1 MKKNLQEFISIW
13 NENIEHKNDFANF
26 KYYHFQSAISKLQSQ
41 NKIFETYL
49 NQFEQQFSLARES
62 SATNYTQILIDSAE
76 LLPKII
82 NVVIEQEIAFQNA
95 KKVSHLETKR
105 NKEILDVYVELL
117 QSGFL
122 DCSRIIASVLG
133 FINGKQITL
142 HNLSNGIDF
151 ISSPKRNPWNF
162 KFFADLADIEIRN
175 ARDHNQVSYM
185 DSQFEFK
192 HKLYVDYYILENNTL
207 NLINAL
213 KAFIVTFLQNC
224 LDNHGDFSNMVSRY
238 CHTDSLWYRWAVSTY
253 LVNCNK
259 FEITKVNG
267 IYSQLSIEYCG
278 VDATIEQRL
287 WFFAAAIVSGYELI
301 DNENIKSVYI
311 AYTSPHALNSFG
323 SLKSGIISNY
333 LNGKISFDS
342 VCAELWK
349 NVFIPPVNN
358 DSKMAS
364 AILEFSD
371 IEHINYSVKDISDI
385 SVENI
390 KRFKANV
397 FLNESFTK
405 SNIIKIA
412 LEVISELKFLVN
424 MENPK
429 TKIKFG
435 SVPADVVYFNI
446 YHDENDKNRSLFPEN
461 ENFVANIQFYEDINF
476 KILYPKAETLH
487 LTESFIDDNVKVMWN
502 PNQK

>member
-1 MKKNLQEFISIW
+1 MKKNLQEFISTW
-13 NENIEHKNDFANF
+13 NENFEHKNDFTNF
-26 KYYHFQSAISKLQSQ
+26 KYYHFQSAISKLQSHD
-41 NKIFETYL
+41 KIFETYL
-49 NQFEQQFSLARES
+49 EQFEQQFALARES
-62 SATNYTQILIDSAE
+62 SETNYMQILIDSAE

-82 NVVIEQEIAFQNA
+82 NVVVEQEIEFQNA
-95 KKVSHLETKR
+95 KKISYLESKR

-122 DCSRIIASVLG
+122 DCSRMIASVLG
-133 FINGKQITL
+133 FINKKQTTL

-151 ISSPKRNPWNF
+151 ISSIKRNPWNF
-162 KFFADLADIEIRN
+162 KFFSDLADIEIRN
-175 ARDHNQVSYM
+175 ARDHNQVIYM
-185 DSQFEFK
+185 DSQFVFK
-192 HKLYVDYYILENNTL
+192 NKLYVDYYTIENNTL

-213 KAFIVTFLQNC
+213 KAFLVTFLKNC
-224 LDNHGDFSNMVSRY
+224 VDNHVDFSNVVSRY
-238 CHTDSLWYRWAVSTY
+238 CHTDALWYRWAVSPY
-253 LVNCNK
+253 LVNCSK

-267 IYSQLSIEYCG
+267 TYSQLSIEYSG

-323 SLKSGIISNY
+323 SLKSSIISNY
-333 LNGKISFDS
+333 LDGKISFGS
-342 VCAELWK
+342 VCTELSK
-349 NVFIPPVNN
+349 NVFMPPVNK

-371 IEHINYSVKDISDI
+371 IEHNNYSVKDISDI

-397 FLNESFTK
+397 FLNASFTK

-412 LEVISELKFLVN
+412 LEVIFELKCLVN
-424 MENPK
+424 IENPK

-435 SVPADVVYFNI
+435 FVPADVVYFNI
-446 YHDENDKNRSLFPEN
+446 YRDENDKNRSLFPEN
-461 ENFVANIQFYEDINF
+461 ENFVANIQFYNDINF

-487 LTESFIDDNVKVMWN
+487 LTESFIEDNVKIMWN